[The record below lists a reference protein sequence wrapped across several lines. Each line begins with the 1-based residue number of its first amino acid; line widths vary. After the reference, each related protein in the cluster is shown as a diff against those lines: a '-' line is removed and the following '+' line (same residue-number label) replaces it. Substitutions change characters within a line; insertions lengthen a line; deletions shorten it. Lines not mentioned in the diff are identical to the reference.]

1 MNTLLALSFWIHLI
15 GVAIWVGVSI
25 LMPVLIMP
33 ILQTLEPAA
42 RMKFMSAWTPK
53 AAPIINVAIVLVV
66 LSGIAL
72 IGLKYGTYNVLGLNV
87 LTAKLFVTILMMA
100 NGIYVG
106 VVLAKRIGTLAPA
119 PGTPPSP
126 QFLKTQKMLNMHSWV
141 QFGLAIL
148 ALLLVGFLTAVAVKT
163 AST

>member
-1 MNTLLALSFWIHLI
+1 
-15 GVAIWVGVSI
+15 
-25 LMPVLIMP
+25 
-33 ILQTLEPAA
+33 
-42 RMKFMSAWTPK
+42 MSGWTPK
-53 AAPIINVAIVLVV
+53 AAPIINIAIVLVV
-66 LSGIAL
+66 LSGIAQ
-72 IGLKYGTYNVLGLNV
+72 IPLKFGTWNVFGLNV
-87 LTAKLFVTILMMA
+87 LTAKLFVTLLMMA

-148 ALLLVGFLTAVAVKT
+148 VLLLVGFLTA
-163 AST
+163 

>member
-1 MNTLLALSFWIHLI
+1 MTTLLALSFWIHLI

-33 ILQTLEPAA
+33 ILQMLEPPA

-72 IGLKYGTYNVLGLNV
+72 IGLKYGTYNVFGLNV
-87 LTAKLFVTILMMA
+87 LTAKLFVTFLMMA

-126 QFLKTQKMLNMHSWV
+126 QFLKTQRMLNMHSWV

-148 ALLLVGFLTAVAVKT
+148 VLLLVGFLTA
-163 AST
+163 